1 MESINIARSLKGHA
15 AQAGVDKW
23 ILIQENTFRNW
34 VNEQLRSGGL
44 EVDNLEEDF
53 DSGVKLCAL
62 IQALQG
68 KRIRMIKNVRN
79 QHQQLANVAEAL
91 QAIANDNIKLVNIGP
106 EDIVNGNLKLIL
118 GLIWHLIL
126 RYQIGKSKFP
136 TKKLMLA
143 WLQAVIPD
151 CGITNFTSNWNDGI
165 ALHALLEFCKP
176 GLCPEWRH
184 LSRSDG
190 LDNCRNAMTLAK
202 QHFDIPLVVRPEDL
216 SSSDLDEL
224 SGMTYLSYFMKLDSP
239 GYDMTLTLVRR
250 LMKNSSVSNFTSDWS
265 DGRLMCALVTSV
277 GGHVPGWPVL
287 GGDNVEN
294 MQLAIDAARN
304 LSIEPI
310 LGAKELCDPEV
321 DHIGVMA
328 YVAYFLKF
336 KPVRTSA
343 EKVVFSGLPKNI
355 SVGQEG
361 SFSISLEDDDVS
373 PGDIRADVVGPDS
386 MANVNFNWTGRT
398 GHGFFTPSETGLHKL
413 TVYCEDQIINGC
425 PATFKVLADR
435 SKVTFTN
442 VEMCS
447 IGASTELKVN
457 SSDAGDGDVEIE
469 ARAPSGRQ
477 LKLSAVPRH
486 GGNYVANFNPS
497 EVGEWEVSV
506 LYDNEHISGSPYYVN
521 VFDPSLVKVYGLEGG
536 NMAEGISFNAD
547 ATRAGRGNIRAEV
560 MYGNSDVS
568 EYMTLREDQSSFY
581 KLNFSPPNPG
591 LYKVHLFFNDMEI
604 KGSPYDLDIMDSSNV
619 TVSGEG
625 LSLVPVNRT
634 SSFMI
639 NGASNSGKVDVEIL
653 APDGTT
659 VQHRIEQNTGECRV
673 EYIPTEIGDYTI
685 NLKYGD
691 TECTGS
697 PFVAKA
703 YNTAAIE
710 VTTLPDGVVGQP
722 IEFGIDVRK
731 AGEGQLEIMVNNGTL
746 PNTVE
751 SEETG
756 VYKMSFIP
764 EEAGEQKVEIIFNQE
779 QHPDSPFSC
788 YATSLSAVSIRSLE
802 MQLPVDRSASFFVES
817 SSSGRDLD
825 VNVDISSPS
834 GDRVNAQVYSLGN
847 GEVRVEWM
855 PRVAGRHTVDVQC
868 GGVQVNG
875 SPFYVDVFDLSTIRV
890 DNFRHGAV
898 GDEAGFSVDFSSAG
912 TLEQKVQIIGPSS
925 IDVVYDSRD
934 LGHMWKDYIFEPE
947 EPGQYQI
954 YVRYGGFDLPGCP
967 YTQVIADG
975 GMPTASGS
983 GLFFAEE
990 DKPASFNVD
999 VGRRKGDLRVA
1010 VSGPNSMAKCSVDP
1024 QSDGSYQ
1031 VTYIPV
1037 ETGMF
1042 DVNVLWNGSDI
1053 AGSPY
1058 HPKVVDVRKVRIIGG
1073 WQHFMDSNERVNLV
1087 VGERKQLPF
1096 EIAEAGPGVLRAEVK
1111 GPSRSIDASVD
1122 NHTMGRAV
1130 VEFVPE
1136 EEGSHYIYLFWSDLP
1151 LVNSPFLGYAIQQVP
1166 DASKLILTGRGLKE
1180 ATVREE
1186 AEFIIDGSQAGKG
1199 SPDVVLSGVR
1209 TEVNVKVSP
1218 LGNGK
1223 FRCTYIPTVPGAYL
1237 LHITWNG
1244 RQLRGSPYKVNVIGA
1259 FYPNRVVVTGEGL
1272 RSGTLGLR
1280 SDVLIDTRKAGPG
1293 ELTAYCMGP
1302 HQAAFCELGDNKDGT
1317 FNLGIKSQESGRHVL
1332 EVKYGGEHV
1341 QGSPFVFKV
1350 TSKPDASKVR
1360 VHGPGVEHGI
1370 LATFQTRFIVETRG
1384 AGAGQLTVRIRGPK
1398 GAFQVEMYRD
1408 SQRDRTILC
1417 RFDPTECGLYIIS
1430 VKWSGVDVPGSPF
1443 HVHILDTQEELEQ
1456 VLNEVSY
1463 SIGTS
1468 HSHGSAGRTAQ
1479 PPMMHQSAS
1488 LHYGGPSHIHHGG
1501 SAPAR
1506 YGGSAH
1512 HVTSVHTPRMVYGQW
1527 KEKI

>member
-1 MESINIARSLKGHA
+1 MSTKQSPAMQVLVKKFESMKDVDRNHSQPEKQLRKFSLR
-15 AQAGVDKW
+15 DMDT
-23 ILIQENTFRNW
+23 QEASLNFGSGEREEKTITLRRNW
-34 VNEQLRSGGL
+34 VVESKKG
-44 EVDNLEEDF
+44 EP
-53 DSGVKLCAL
+53 
-62 IQALQG
+62 
-68 KRIRMIKNVRN
+68 RN
-79 QHQQLANVAEAL
+79 YADV
-91 QAIANDNIKLVNIGP
+91 V
-106 EDIVNGNLKLIL
+106 IL
-118 GLIWHLIL
+118 GKEMDVVK
-126 RYQIGKSKFP
+126 RS
-136 TKKLMLA
+136 
-143 WLQAVIPD
+143 
-151 CGITNFTSNWNDGI
+151 
-165 ALHALLEFCKP
+165 
-176 GLCPEWRH
+176 
-184 LSRSDG
+184 SREIKRDAS
-190 LDNCRNAMTLAK
+190 RRA
-202 QHFDIPLVVRPEDL
+202 
-216 SSSDLDEL
+216 SSA
-224 SGMTYLSYFMKLDSP
+224 
-239 GYDMTLTLVRR
+239 RR
-250 LMKNSSVSNFTSDWS
+250 IVSMKN
-265 DGRLMCALVTSV
+265 
-277 GGHVPGWPVL
+277 
-287 GGDNVEN
+287 
-294 MQLAIDAARN
+294 
-304 LSIEPI
+304 I
-310 LGAKELCDPEV
+310 L
-321 DHIGVMA
+321 
-328 YVAYFLKF
+328 
-336 KPVRTSA
+336 
-343 EKVVFSGLPKNI
+343 FSFPPMNAFYKCT
-355 SVGQEG
+355 G

-639 NGASNSGKVDVEIL
+639 NGASNSGKVDVEILAPNGSRLPVKINTLNTGNIEVTFTPNTVGDHKVNVSYAGKKIEGSPYTMRAYDTGRVMVSNMPSSGILGQPVVFDIDASKAGSGNIEIMINGGEIACSVENHGNYRFTASFMPVSTEPHMVEMKFNKEAVPGSPWKVAIVDAKTMLVMGRGLEFVHIHRSTSFNIQMANLDAKRLSIKIL